1 MSPFDFSAFFGGSNT
16 RTIEFLGLTQEQT
29 AQILEDQHGLS
40 QALMNAYPDV
50 CKQGYGPNSITKTL
64 IVFES
69 YGRDT
74 TYNALADALDVK
86 ADTAYQLMCKV
97 RKQVK
102 AAFGLNIEHSGER
115 CYLVTNQTLAEK
127 AERLDGHIK
136 KASRAIEA
144 LQADV
149 NSIRRSGQTPVLPGT
164 AGALLAGYEQ
174 AMQLQGA
181 TDN

>member
-1 MSPFDFSAFFGGSNT
+1 MSPFDFSAFFGGANT
-16 RTIEFLGLTQEQT
+16 RTIDFLGLTQEQT
-29 AQILEDQHGLS
+29 ALLLNDQHGLS
-40 QALMNAYPDV
+40 QALMAEYPDV

-74 TYNALADALDVK
+74 TYAAIAAALDVK
-86 ADTAYQLMCKV
+86 TDTAYQQMCKV
-97 RKQVK
+97 RKHVK

-115 CYLVTNQTLAEK
+115 IYLVTNQSLAEK

-149 NSIRRSGQTPVLPGT
+149 NSIRQSGQTPVLPGN
-164 AGALLAGYEQ
+164 ASALLAGYEQ
-174 AMQLQGA
+174 AMQLQA
-181 TDN
+181 ADS

>member
-1 MSPFDFSAFFGGSNT
+1 MSPFDFSSFFGGDNS

-29 AQILEDQHGLS
+29 AQLLNDECGLS
-40 QALMNAYPDV
+40 KALMNEYPDV

-74 TYNALADALDVK
+74 TYAALAAALDIK
-86 ADTAYQLMCKV
+86 QDTVYQQMCKV

-115 CYLVTNQTLAEK
+115 VYLVTNQSLAEK

-136 KASRAIEA
+136 KASKAIEA

-149 NSIRRSGQTPVLPGT
+149 NSIRQSGQTPVLPGS

-174 AMQLQGA
+174 AMQLQA
-181 TDN
+181 ADN